1 MKTKNDG
8 NNPVPRHL
16 DDADLIS
23 YLDGEL
29 TRAEQDYARTHLES
43 CWNCRSQLLAVQK
56 SIESFLRVR
65 KQVLPTEIPPS
76 SPAVAQFRRRLAQH
90 ASVPIS
96 MRLRLT
102 NWFSVRRWRELIPD
116 FNLVLRY
123 KKTALASAL
132 VSLLLLFTLV
142 DPFNW
147 NKVSADELLTRADT
161 H

>member
-8 NNPVPRHL
+8 NNPVPRHR

-43 CWNCRSQLLAVQK
+43 CWNCRSQLLAMQN

-76 SPAVAQFRRRLAQH
+76 NPAVAQFRRRLAQH
-90 ASVPIS
+90 ASVPVS
-96 MRLRLT
+96 FRLRLT
-102 NWFSVRRWRELIPD
+102 NWLNVRRLRHLRADFHLI
-116 FNLVLRY
+116 LKYR
-123 KKTALASAL
+123 KTSFASAL
-132 VSLLLLFTLV
+132 VVLVLF
-142 DPFNW
+142 
-147 NKVSADELLTRADT
+147 
-161 H
+161 

>member
-43 CWNCRSQLLAVQK
+43 CWNCRSQLLAMQT

-76 SPAVAQFRRRLAQH
+76 SPAVAQFLRRLAQH
-90 ASVPIS
+90 ASVPVS
-96 MRLRLT
+96 LRLRLT
-102 NWFSVRRWRELIPD
+102 TWLNVRSWRDLLPD
-116 FNLVLRY
+116 LRLVLRY

-132 VSLLLLFTLV
+132 VSLVLFFTLV

-147 NKVSADELLTRADT
+147 NRVSADDLLD
-161 H
+161 